1 MPASGQN
8 LKINVELD
16 KYGLYLEESFTDLKA
31 GSIKRLSPV
40 TADGLADK
48 NRKTLFMGHTQLMTQ
63 MGLIPIQCELEA
75 ENLKEALDK
84 FPAAV
89 NDAVEKLVEKA
100 NEMRRQEASRIIVPG
115 ADQGRSILMK

>member
-1 MPASGQN
+1 MPVNGQN
-8 LKINVELD
+8 MTVNIEVD
-16 KYGLYLEESFTDLKA
+16 KNNLYLEESFTDLKA
-31 GSIKRLSPV
+31 GSIRRLTPV
-40 TADGLADK
+40 TADGSVDK
-48 NRKTLFMGHTQLMTQ
+48 NRKTLFMAHTQLMTQ

-75 ENLKEALDK
+75 ENIKDAADK

-115 ADQGRSILMK
+115 ADAGRSILMK

>member
-1 MPASGQN
+1 MPN
-8 LKINVELD
+8 NNRNIKIDVKMNID
-16 KYGLYLEESFTDLKA
+16 NLYLEESFTDLQA
-31 GSIKRLSPV
+31 GSIRRLTPV
-40 TADGLADK
+40 TADGSTDK
-48 NRKTLFMGHTQLMTQ
+48 NRKMLFMAHTQLMTQ

-75 ENLKEALDK
+75 GNLKEAVEK

-115 ADQGRSILMK
+115 ADTGRSILMK